1 MMLAAIGG
9 LSLKHWYSAPEF
21 YWRANRALRQAQHDQ
36 QCMHAEVFRQDA
48 LYFSLSVWRDAEA
61 MRAYAQ
67 SGPHL
72 RVMLAANRLAQVNRF
87 FHFECSEIPS
97 AELAL
102 RYWWQHIRA
111 AE

>member
-9 LSLKHWYSAPEF
+9 LSLKHWH
-21 YWRANRALRQAQHDQ
+21 R
-36 QCMHAEVFRQDA
+36 
-48 LYFSLSVWRDAEA
+48 
-61 MRAYAQ
+61 
-67 SGPHL
+67 
-72 RVMLAANRLAQVNRF
+72 RVMLAANRLAHVNRF

-102 RYWWQHIRA
+102 RYCWQHMRA